1 MFGCWTSS
9 SHQAESNDADVL
21 KDQPVTTGIPRPKA
35 VMHAISM
42 AGGPA
47 PGVSNKIRC
56 ILGWSIQPSQEGP
69 AKPQQCAISQATLTS
84 HLAFASN
91 SRGGVQ
97 RPAGTQPSSG
107 SSACTSPQAALHV
120 PHHLLV
126 QHHLR
131 VCTIPPACVRLTTGR
146 VCRGQPAPSHQAGA
160 QHAPAPG
167 HHAAAAAQAPG
178 HCRPPLAAPA
188 SGPDADS

>member
-9 SHQAESNDADVL
+9 SHQAESNDDDVQI
-21 KDQPVTTGIPRPKA
+21 DQPVTTGIPRPRLSCMPSPRQ
-35 VMHAISM
+35 V
-42 AGGPA
+42 GPA
-47 PGVSNKIRC
+47 LGVSNLIWC
-56 ILGWSIQPSQEGP
+56 ILGVVHPPSHEGP
-69 AKPQQCAISQATLTS
+69 AKPQQSAISQATLTS
-84 HLAFASN
+84 HLVFASD
-91 SRGGVQ
+91 SRSSEHT
-97 RPAGTQPSSG
+97 PASTQPSSG